1 MNGQQAYGPGEQPV
15 DLAAVQADDVLLD
28 ALGRGEPAPDGDDL
42 AGLLAAWRADL
53 DTDLP
58 PDGISTGDI
67 LNVPVETVPVE
78 PDADDEVAEPVPLRR
93 RGTALRRAFAG
104 VAAAALILGGLAL
117 GAHRSGP
124 DGPLWPITR
133 VLYPQVVDTRAAEHA
148 IAQAAD
154 AAAAGRYD
162 EARRLLDTATG
173 YAQQVGDPATRQRLL
188 DQIDELRRSLPA
200 APAPTAQPSST
211 GGGPTPGTTGPSPAP
226 SPGTTT
232 GGPGGGGQSPAPGIP
247 VPNLPSLLPTLPLP
261 SSIPLPGLP

>member
-1 MNGQQAYGPGEQPV
+1 MSEQRGEQPV
-15 DLAAVQADDVLLD
+15 DLAAVQADDALLD

-58 PDGISTGDI
+58 ADDISADGILVVSA
-67 LNVPVETVPVE
+67 E
-78 PDADDEVAEPVPLRR
+78 PPADEQQVAEPVPLRR
-93 RGTALRRAFAG
+93 RGTGLRRAFAG

-133 VLYPQVVDTRAAEHA
+133 VLYPQVVDARAAEHA

-188 DQIDELRRSLPA
+188 DRIDEIRRSLPT

-211 GGGPTPGTTGPSPAP
+211 GGGSTPDTTGPSPAP
-226 SPGTTT
+226 SPATTT
-232 GGPGGGGQSPAPGIP
+232 GGPGGGGNPGGGQSPAPGIP
-247 VPNLPSLLPTLPLP
+247 VPNLPSLLPSLPLP

>member
-1 MNGQQAYGPGEQPV
+1 MSEQRGEQPV
-15 DLAAVQADDVLLD
+15 DLAAVQADDTLLD

-42 AGLLAAWRADL
+42 AGLLAAWRAEL

-58 PDGISTGDI
+58 ANDI
-67 LNVPVETVPVE
+67 LIMPTE
-78 PDADDEVAEPVPLRR
+78 PTADGQDVAEPAPLRQ
-93 RGTALRRAFAG
+93 RGTGLRRMFAG

-117 GAHRSGP
+117 GAHRSSP

-154 AAAAGRYD
+154 ATAAGRYN

-188 DQIDELRRSLPA
+188 DRIDEIRRSLPA
-200 APAPTAQPSST
+200 ASAPTGQPSST
-211 GGGPTPGTTGPSPAP
+211 GGGSTPGTTGPSPAP

-232 GGPGGGGQSPAPGIP
+232 DGPGGGGNPGGSNPGGGQSPAPGIP
-247 VPNLPSLLPTLPLP
+247 VPDLPSLLPSLPLP